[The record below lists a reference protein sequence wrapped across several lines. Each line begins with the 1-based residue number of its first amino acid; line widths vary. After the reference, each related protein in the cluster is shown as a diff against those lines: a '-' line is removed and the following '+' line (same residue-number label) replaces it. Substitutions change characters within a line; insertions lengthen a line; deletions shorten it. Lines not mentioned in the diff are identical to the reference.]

1 MSYTTV
7 DHVRHHLTLPAVPQT
22 HVTDQMLTL
31 SGIDPISFF
40 PGPVLSSSV
49 CVKTFND
56 SALVRSLVSLSSG
69 VTVLGAAGTA
79 LVRGSVVVAA
89 DSSLGQ
95 LFVENRDYTVDY
107 EHATLQI
114 KSGGDLIAGQSVV
127 VWTLPFT
134 LYSPGIDYQ
143 LNPDRGEL
151 RRLAGGD
158 IASGETLFLDYS
170 PLYTSVNDEIVNY
183 AVSQANALIEREVDP
198 TLTFGADPTLGS
210 AATCRALEIICHAA
224 AARDLGALPNGDKT
238 APIWIKLADRY
249 SAQAERLLRNFHP
262 PVTPPARP
270 RLT

>member
-7 DHVRHHLTLPAVPQT
+7 DHVRHHLTLPALPQT

-31 SGIDPISFF
+31 SGIDPVPFF

-49 CVKTFND
+49 CVKTIHD
-56 SALVRSLVSLSSG
+56 SDPVRSLVTLSSG
-69 VTVLGAAGTA
+69 ITSLGADP

-95 LFVENRDYTVDY
+95 LYHENRDYTVDY
-107 EHATLQI
+107 EHATLQMR
-114 KSGGDLIAGQSVV
+114 SGGDLIAGQSVV
-127 VWTLPFT
+127 VWALPFT
-134 LYSPGIDYQ
+134 LYRLGIDYQ
-143 LNPDRGEL
+143 LSPDRGEL

-158 IASGETLFLDYS
+158 IASGETLFLDYT
-170 PLYTSVNDEIVNY
+170 PLYTSINDAILTY
-183 AVSQANALIEREVDP
+183 AVTQANALIEREVDP
-198 TLTFGADPTLGS
+198 SVTFGADPTLGS
-210 AATCRALEIICHAA
+210 AATCRALEIICHTA
-224 AARDLGALPNGDKT
+224 AARDLSALPNGDKT